1 MTLQRLIVCLF
12 VIAATVL
19 LPVFAVAQSNV
30 NGIYQTESDFMNHV
44 LSDVRSTDNKN
55 YIQSYRTSLKVYR
68 DGIATRHRFGTIFGY
83 HQNGVSYRA
92 YRKRFLFSEGRYC
105 EVLKKGS
112 LSVYKSRST
121 HHRSNGHIV
130 YYYSEGLTGTLRAF
144 TKRNLM
150 IDFSDKPDFLKE
162 ALAQYSKSDPQTP
175 FAISDLYDS
184 FIKEGKKAVTP

>member
-1 MTLQRLIVCLF
+1 MARQSFIGFLLVLTW
-12 VIAATVL
+12 TVL
-19 LPVFAVAQSNV
+19 LPVCAVGQGNV
-30 NGIYQTESDFMNHV
+30 NGIYHTGSDFMNRV
-44 LSDVRSTDNKN
+44 LSDVRPTDAKN
-55 YIQSYRTSLKVYR
+55 YIQSYRATVKVYR
-68 DGIATRHRFGTIFGY
+68 DGIATRNRFGTVFGY
-83 HQNGVSYRA
+83 FQNGVSYRP
-92 YRKRFLFSEGRYC
+92 YRKMVIFSEGRYC
-105 EVLKKGS
+105 EIVKEGA

-150 IDFSDKPDFLKE
+150 IDFSDKPEFLKE